1 MSIAAGG
8 RRMNAFDH
16 AVAPVLPVLLA
27 IGAFFCL
34 AGILRAAAIVPLHVP
49 LDPDEGWNA
58 YHAAAAMAGHGP
70 YPDPGGFLVNNYPP
84 LSFYLVGL
92 LGLLTGDQIVAGR
105 IVSLV
110 SFVCIC
116 GFAMLAARRMGSDS
130 QGALFSAVLLAAIL
144 FLTSDYVGMDDPQL
158 LGHALQLA
166 ALLLILRETRTAR
179 TVFAAATL
187 FVAGGF
193 VKHNLF
199 VLPLATLVWLA
210 FFDRRNA
217 RRLAIWGIGLAFCGL
232 VIFRAFFGF
241 DLPGRL
247 ISARQWSVVQC
258 AQSLM
263 AWLPFVVVPVIG
275 LAGRL
280 MWRPKESPA
289 AFVVIYV
296 TFGIY
301 VGAFLAGGAGVDAN
315 AMFDADIALSLG
327 AGLVLGRL
335 LEERSVLPHLA
346 GRAFAFAALIP
357 FAVLAAQ
364 DSEWR
369 DWSYWLYPLHDE
381 TALAAQDIN
390 FLRAHRGPAI
400 CESLAFC
407 YWARKPDAVDVF
419 NLDQQFRTG
428 ARDPEPFLQQI
439 GTRHFAAIELDETD
453 PFPLP
458 RIVQGAILYN
468 YRIDH
473 TNDEGTFLVP
483 R

>member
-27 IGAFFCL
+27 IAAFFCV
-34 AGILRAAAIVPLHVP
+34 AGIFRAAAIVPLHIP

-58 YHAAAAMAGHGP
+58 YHAVAAMAGHSP

-92 LGLLTGDQIVAGR
+92 LGLMTGDQVVAGR

-110 SFVCIC
+110 SFVCTC
-116 GFAMLAARRMGSDS
+116 GFVMLAARRMGGGI
-130 QGALFSAVLLAAIL
+130 QGGLFAAVLLAALL

-166 ALLLILRETRTAR
+166 ALLYVLCATRTAG
-179 TVFAAATL
+179 TVLAAAAL

-193 VKHNLF
+193 IKHNLF

-217 RRLAIWGIGLAFCGL
+217 LRLAIWGIALTFCGF
-232 VIFRAFFGF
+232 VISRLFFGF
-241 DLPGRL
+241 DLIERL
-247 ISARQWSVVQC
+247 ISARQWSVVQF
-258 AQSLM
+258 ARSLM
-263 AWLPFVVVPVIG
+263 AWLPFIAVPMIG
-275 LAGRL
+275 LAGFL
-280 MWRPKESPA
+280 VWRPKETA
-289 AFVVIYV
+289 APFVVIYV

-335 LEERSVLPHLA
+335 LEEQSVLPHLA

-369 DWSYWLYPLHDE
+369 DWSFWLHPLHDE

-407 YWARKPDAVDVF
+407 YWAGKPDAVDVF

-428 ARDPEPFLQQI
+428 ARDPEPFLRLI
-439 GTRHFAAIELDETD
+439 GTRQFAAIELDETD

-473 TNDEGTFLVP
+473 SNDEGTFLVP